1 MVTALAHCVLN
12 TVPKAWKDP
21 IVDEVRTARNRRA
34 ARLNYNVDAIFADAR
49 SREGKSGHKMVSQ
62 VVKRK
67 KKAA

>member
-1 MVTALAHCVLN
+1 M
-12 TVPKAWKDP
+12 WKDP

-67 KKAA
+67 KKAV